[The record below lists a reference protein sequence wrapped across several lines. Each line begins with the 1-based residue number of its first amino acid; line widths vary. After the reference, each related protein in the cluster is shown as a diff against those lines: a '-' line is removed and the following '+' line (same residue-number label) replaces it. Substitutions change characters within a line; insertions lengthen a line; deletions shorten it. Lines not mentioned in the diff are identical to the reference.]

1 MGLFTPFYKK
11 KELSIRQHKKAEKK
25 IEAMTD
31 QRKLAEIAR
40 HAKSRDLRVVAVR
53 KLGDVATLADLAIG
67 DFDARVRRAAFERL
81 AALGDEPALT
91 RVAVEGLYPDTQDEA
106 VGLIHD
112 DALLARVVEF
122 CKKNKTG
129 DLAADAI
136 RNPAVLERIALNSAS
151 FFARQAAARRITDQA
166 VLTEIALGDD
176 DTFARQIAAMRL
188 TDPATLARIAS
199 EDESGTVRGKVLD
212 NENLYSDPD
221 LLARIAAAGK
231 GPRGLLLAVVKSEN
245 LKDCAVLKQVA
256 LESKDEALRTVA
268 LENPNLND
276 PGFLAEIA
284 LKGENPSLR
293 KAAMWN
299 KNLTDPAIIDRVALE
314 DGDGEVRL
322 VAVYKV
328 TDADTL
334 ARIAG
339 EEAPGDYNPCWK
351 AAMKLTE
358 LAPDRAAA
366 PLVRLLKADAQS
378 ESAIDAVRFLLK
390 QYKASADPEVKKTI
404 ASLPEG
410 RYGYTWP
417 NGCLH
422 GDATIHFDLEN

>member
-1 MGLFTPFYKK
+1 MGLFTPIYMKDSLNGAQL
-11 KELSIRQHKKAEKK
+11 EKALKK
-25 IEAMTD
+25 IEALAD
-31 QRKLAEIAR
+31 PEKLAKVFRGAPVE
-40 HAKSRDLRVVAVR
+40 
-53 KLGDVATLADLAIG
+53 
-67 DFDARVRRAAFERL
+67 RVRNAAARQL
-81 AALGDEPALT
+81 AEME
-91 RVAVEGLYPDTQDEA
+91 VSQ
-106 VGLIHD
+106 
-112 DALLARVVEF
+112 ALLE
-122 CKKNKTG
+122 
-129 DLAADAI
+129 
-136 RNPAVLERIALNSAS
+136 EIALNSAS

-245 LKDCAVLKQVA
+245 LKDCAALKRVVR
-256 LESKDEALRTVA
+256 ENEDEAIRTAA

-276 PGFLAEIA
+276 PGFFAEIA
-284 LKGENPSLR
+284 LNGESPSVR
-293 KAAMWN
+293 KAAVRS
-299 KNLTDPAIIDRVALE
+299 KKLTDPAVVDRVALE
-314 DGDGEVRL
+314 DGDVEVRL
-322 VAVYKV
+322 AAINRVAG
-328 TDADTL
+328 ADTL

-339 EEAPGDYNPCWK
+339 EDVPDDRRPGWK
-351 AAMKLTE
+351 AALKLLE
-358 LAPDRAAA
+358 IAPDRAVA
-366 PLVRLLKADAQS
+366 PLVRLLKADAHS
-378 ESAIDAVRFLLK
+378 ENARDAVRFLLK

-410 RYGYTWP
+410 RYGCSGS

-422 GDATIHFDLEN
+422 GDATIFFDLER

>member
-1 MGLFTPFYKK
+1 M
-11 KELSIRQHKKAEKK
+11 
-25 IEAMTD
+25 
-31 QRKLAEIAR
+31 
-40 HAKSRDLRVVAVR
+40 
-53 KLGDVATLADLAIG
+53 
-67 DFDARVRRAAFERL
+67 
-81 AALGDEPALT
+81 
-91 RVAVEGLYPDTQDEA
+91 
-106 VGLIHD
+106 
-112 DALLARVVEF
+112 
-122 CKKNKTG
+122 
-129 DLAADAI
+129 
-136 RNPAVLERIALNSAS
+136 
-151 FFARQAAARRITDQA
+151 
-166 VLTEIALGDD
+166 LTEIALGDD